1 MKTLKCALAFA
12 LTPFVWQLATAGPVE
27 EVAAATRGFY
37 DALNH
42 ADGDGVAKYLLPRGD
57 SFPRN
62 GTELEPEADT
72 AELAARNMRDSFAA
86 GLRFR
91 TSLRDLHVKVYGDA
105 AVATFYIEGSSVRPD
120 KSHSDGSYRASYV
133 WVKDQGQCKVAHFH
147 ISPLTGKP

>member
-72 AELAARNMRDSFAA
+72 AASGCLARKASKRPRS
-86 GLRFR
+86 
-91 TSLRDLHVKVYGDA
+91 
-105 AVATFYIEGSSVRPD
+105 SSV
-120 KSHSDGSYRASYV
+120 AS
-133 WVKDQGQCKVAHFH
+133 
-147 ISPLTGKP
+147 